1 MSAYASAIAHVQ
13 IDTGS
18 SFCCASERAAIS
30 RRIGCSERADTAAAG
45 DEDNDDEDEE
55 DDSEEVEE
63 AASDGDTIEPMK
75 PDEVPGE
82 TSGR

>member
-1 MSAYASAIAHVQ
+1 MSANASAIAHVQ

-18 SFCCASERAAIS
+18 SFCCASDRAAIS

-45 DEDNDDEDEE
+45 DEEEDE
-55 DDSEEVEE
+55 DDSEEAADE
-63 AASDGDTIEPMK
+63 ASAGDTIEPMK
-75 PDEVPGE
+75 PDEVAGE